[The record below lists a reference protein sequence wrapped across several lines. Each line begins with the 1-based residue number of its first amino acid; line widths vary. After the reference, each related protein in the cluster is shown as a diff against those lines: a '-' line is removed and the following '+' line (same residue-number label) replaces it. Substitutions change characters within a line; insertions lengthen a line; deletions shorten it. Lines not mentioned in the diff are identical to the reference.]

1 MYYLYF
7 INILAQISDKEKWW
21 FAGGYSDEKKDLK
34 SEIIS
39 INRYTQDPSDATVTI
54 SEGPDLP
61 WPTYG
66 HCMITLPNNGKIL
79 VIGGYHGRLNENM
92 GFSSDVWAYDWA
104 DIDKDPKN
112 VTVQQLNSLK
122 EARMKHT
129 CAIMNS
135 GGTDQIPFWPLV
147 VVAGNLLMELYCI
160 F

>member
-66 HCMITLPNNGKIL
+66 VGHCMLNLPLDGKVL

-92 GFSSDVWAYDWA
+92 G
-104 DIDKDPKN
+104 
-112 VTVQQLNSLK
+112 
-122 EARMKHT
+122 
-129 CAIMNS
+129 
-135 GGTDQIPFWPLV
+135 
-147 VVAGNLLMELYCI
+147 LYVGKSFKII
-160 F
+160 FC